1 MTEFLTYQSK
11 TAIALA
17 VFYLFYRLLLSK
29 ETFHRFNR
37 IVLLGTAALSFVLPL
52 CVITIRKVVTLPY
65 TPVAD
70 EPAETVLEMAT
81 TVTETASTPVWPAVV
96 CGIFILGALAVLLM
110 TVISI
115 FKVKAIINSGEHQAL
130 ESGETLVVT
139 NDDTAPF
146 SWMKYIVISREDYES
161 GYSQILTHEKA
172 HIALRHS
179 WDLLFVD
186 MITALQ
192 WFNPAIWMLKSDLR
206 ALHEFEADDVVLRS
220 GANVKEYQYLLIRKA
235 VSKSGYSV
243 ANSFNHSTLKARI
256 TMMLNKKSSRMSAW
270 KALYVIPLVGIS
282 LAATAETMVDYQYEG
297 QTPDNTE
304 LVEKYSTPVDKDTK
318 KSFKEKNLKNG
329 RVTVDEENDVVTMI
343 YYGLDGK
350 ERQSQITGLPL
361 GKESYFINGSFA
373 TKGAAD
379 IALEKDPDAVLL
391 SAYLK
396 NGNKV
401 RAIISA
407 DYGKFVTGTIDCSKP
422 INTLVIKEGDEQ
434 PQLATVATPDL
445 VYVING
451 ERMPEGF
458 DLNTIDPATITSME
472 VLKTEKALQ
481 EYNTD
486 KGVIVLT
493 TDPSKA
499 NEKKPAPDIYI
510 NGKKASSEDIAALPA
525 NPKGHVEADG
535 TIWIT
540 TEEKPKEE
548 KKVIPFHQVA
558 QQPTFN
564 GGDANEFSKW
574 VNQNLRYPEKC
585 RQSRVEGRV
594 TLQFTVTEE
603 GKVNNVKVLRSV
615 NEDIDKEAVR
625 VVSES
630 PDWTPG
636 KDENGKTVAVTY
648 TFPVI
653 FRLPEATAEPEKKD
667 EEKTKE
673 EKEVV
678 PFQHAAQKPTFNG
691 GDANEFSKWV
701 SENIK
706 YPEKCRQSK
715 IQGRVTL
722 HFTVTETGKLAD
734 IRILRGVNEE
744 LDKEALRV
752 ISESPLWTPGKDEN
766 GEIIPISYVFPVL
779 FQL

>member
-1 MTEFLTYQSK
+1 MTEFLTYQGK

-70 EPAETVLEMAT
+70 EQAETALEMAT
-81 TVTETASTPVWPAVV
+81 TVTEAASAPVWPAII
-96 CGIFILGALAVLLM
+96 CGIFVLGALTVLSM
-110 TVISI
+110 AVISI

-130 ESGETLVVT
+130 ESGETLVIT

-282 LAATAETMVDYQYEG
+282 LAATAETRVDYQYED
-297 QTPDNTE
+297 QQPEAVADTPA
-304 LVEKYSTPVDKDTK
+304 DKDSK
-318 KSFKEKNLKNG
+318 KSFKEKNVSEARLI
-329 RVTVDEENDVVTMI
+329 VDETNGAVTMI

-350 ERQSQITGLPL
+350 KRQSQITGLSL

-401 RAIISA
+401 RTIISA

-422 INTLVIKEGDEQ
+422 INTLVIKDGEEQ

-458 DLNTIDPATITSME
+458 DLNTIDPKTIASME

-481 EYNTD
+481 EYGTD
-486 KGVIVLT
+486 EGVVVIT
-493 TDPSKA
+493 TGEP
-499 NEKKPAPDIYI
+499 KKNDD
-510 NGKKASSEDIAALPA
+510 GKKAVPFQLAAQ
-525 NPKGHVEADG
+525 
-535 TIWIT
+535 
-540 TEEKPKEE
+540 KPG
-548 KKVIPFHQVA
+548 
-558 QQPTFN
+558 FN
-564 GGDANEFSKW
+564 GGDANEFSKY
-574 VNQNLRYPEKC
+574 VAQNVVYPESC
-585 RQSRVEGRV
+585 RQSKIEGRV
-594 TLQFTVTEE
+594 TLE
-603 GKVNNVKVLRSV
+603 
-615 NEDIDKEAVR
+615 
-625 VVSES
+625 
-630 PDWTPG
+630 
-636 KDENGKTVAVTY
+636 
-648 TFPVI
+648 
-653 FRLPEATAEPEKKD
+653 
-667 EEKTKE
+667 
-673 EKEVV
+673 
-678 PFQHAAQKPTFNG
+678 
-691 GDANEFSKWV
+691 
-701 SENIK
+701 
-706 YPEKCRQSK
+706 
-715 IQGRVTL
+715 
-722 HFTVTETGKLAD
+722 FTVTETGKVGD
-734 IRILRGVNEE
+734 IRILRSVNSD
-744 LDKEALRV
+744 LDREAVRV
-752 ISESPLWTPGKDEN
+752 VAQSPIWTPGRDEN
-766 GEIIPISYVFPVL
+766 GKVVPVKYTFPVIFKL
-779 FQL
+779 PDSENK

>member
-1 MTEFLTYQSK
+1 MTDFLIYQGK
-11 TAIALA
+11 AAIALA
-17 VFYLFYRLLLSK
+17 VFYMFYRLLLSK

-52 CVITIRKVVTLPY
+52 CVITLRKVVVLPAMPS
-65 TPVAD
+65 TADAIVGETTGTVA
-70 EPAETVLEMAT
+70 MAPE
-81 TVTETASTPVWPAVV
+81 VSQPIWPIILCCIFAS
-96 CGIFILGALAVLLM
+96 GALFVL
-110 TVISI
+110 TKVIVSI
-115 FKVKAIINSGEHQAL
+115 IGIRRNISSGSKQIL
-130 ESGETLVVT
+130 ESGKTLIITET
-139 NDDTAPF
+139 DTAPF
-146 SWMKYIVISREDYES
+146 SWMKYIVISREDYQS

-179 WDLLFVD
+179 WDILFVD

-192 WFNPAIWMLKSDLR
+192 WFNPAIWMLKADLR
-206 ALHEFEADDVVLRS
+206 ALHEFEADDAVLRS
-220 GANVKEYQYLLIRKA
+220 GANIKEYQYLLIRKA

-282 LAATAETMVDYQYEG
+282 LAATAETRVDYQYED

-329 RVTVDEENDVVTMI
+329 RITVDEEKDVVTMI

-458 DLNTIDPATITSME
+458 DLNTIDPKTIASME

-481 EYNTD
+481 EYDTD
-486 KGVIVLT
+486 KGVIVIT
-493 TDPSKA
+493 TGPTKA
-499 NEKKPAPDIYI
+499 NEEKPAPDIYI
-510 NGKKASSEDIAALPA
+510 NGKKATSEEIAALPA
-525 NPKGHVEADG
+525 NPKGTISTDG
-535 TIWIT
+535 TVWIT
-540 TEEKPKEE
+540 TEDETVEKPNPDEVVYVVTDKAAELIQNRE
-548 KKVIPFHQVA
+548 PRFQ
-558 QQPTFN
+558 
-564 GGDANEFSKW
+564 GGGMPEFQKW
-574 VNQNLRYPEKC
+574 VH
-585 RQSRVEGRV
+585 
-594 TLQFTVTEE
+594 
-603 GKVNNVKVLRSV
+603 
-615 NEDIDKEAVR
+615 D
-625 VVSES
+625 
-630 PDWTPG
+630 
-636 KDENGKTVAVTY
+636 
-648 TFPVI
+648 
-653 FRLPEATAEPEKKD
+653 
-667 EEKTKE
+667 
-673 EKEVV
+673 
-678 PFQHAAQKPTFNG
+678 H
-691 GDANEFSKWV
+691 
-701 SENIK
+701 IK
-706 YPEKCRQSK
+706 YPEGMTSE
-715 IQGRVTL
+715 GRVDVS
-722 HFTVTETGKLAD
+722 FTVSKDGGVTDVK
-734 IRILRGVNEE
+734 ILRGADAKLNEE
-744 LDKEALRV
+744 AIRV
-752 ISESPLWTPGKDEN
+752 IESSSNGWVPAIKDGKK
-766 GEIIPISYVFPVL
+766 IPITMMVPIIFKR
-779 FQL
+779 

>member
-1 MTEFLTYQSK
+1 MTEFLIYQGK
-11 TAIALA
+11 AAIALA
-17 VFYLFYRLLLSK
+17 VFYMFYRLLLSK

-37 IVLLGTAALSFVLPL
+37 IVLLSTAALSFVLPL
-52 CVITIRKVVTLPY
+52 CVITLKKVIV
-65 TPVAD
+65 V
-70 EPAETVLEMAT
+70 PAM
-81 TVTETASTPVWPAVV
+81 TASSETFTGEVAGTAAMVPEVSAPIWPVVL
-96 CGIFILGALAVLLM
+96 CSIFALGALAVL
-110 TVISI
+110 VYVAISI
-115 FKVKAIINSGEHQAL
+115 IGIRRMIRSGSRQAL
-130 ESGETLVVT
+130 ESGETLIIT
-139 NDDTAPF
+139 ETDTAPF

-179 WDLLFVD
+179 WDILFVD

-192 WFNPAIWMLKSDLR
+192 WFNPAIWMLKADLR
-206 ALHEFEADDVVLRS
+206 ALHEFEADDAVLRS
-220 GANVKEYQYLLIRKA
+220 GANIKKYQYLLIRKA

-282 LAATAETMVDYQYEG
+282 LAATAETKVDYQYED

-329 RVTVDEENDVVTMI
+329 RITVDEENDVVTMI

-422 INTLVIKEGDEQ
+422 INTLVIKEGEEQ

-481 EYNTD
+481 EYGTD
-486 KGVIVLT
+486 KGVIVIT
-493 TDPSKA
+493 TDPTKA

-510 NGKKASSEDIAALPA
+510 NGKKATSEEVAALPA
-525 NPKGHVEADG
+525 NPEGTISADG
-535 TIWIT
+535 TVWIT
-540 TEEKPKEE
+540 TEDETVEKPNPDEVVYVVTDKAAEL
-548 KKVIPFHQVA
+548 IQNRAPQFQ
-558 QQPTFN
+558 
-564 GGDANEFSKW
+564 GGGMPEFQKW
-574 VNQNLRYPEKC
+574 VHEHIKYPEGVT
-585 RQSRVEGRV
+585 SEGRV
-594 TLQFTVTEE
+594 DVSFTVSEDGDITD
-603 GKVNNVKVLRSV
+603 VKVLRGADTKL
-615 NEDIDKEAVR
+615 NEEAIR
-625 VVSES
+625 VIES
-630 PDWTPG
+630 SGNGWVPAIKDG
-636 KDENGKTVAVTY
+636 KKISITMMV
-648 TFPVI
+648 PVI
-653 FRLPEATAEPEKKD
+653 FKK
-667 EEKTKE
+667 
-673 EKEVV
+673 
-678 PFQHAAQKPTFNG
+678 
-691 GDANEFSKWV
+691 
-701 SENIK
+701 
-706 YPEKCRQSK
+706 
-715 IQGRVTL
+715 
-722 HFTVTETGKLAD
+722 
-734 IRILRGVNEE
+734 
-744 LDKEALRV
+744 
-752 ISESPLWTPGKDEN
+752 
-766 GEIIPISYVFPVL
+766 
-779 FQL
+779 